1 MTEDD
6 RKRISRGVA
15 LLHDPVLNKGT
26 AFSAAERHALGLRG
40 LLPPGLQTLSHQVRR
55 VMENFRKQHG
65 PLEKYSYLMALHD
78 RNEALLYRVVVD
90 HLEEMM
96 PIIYTPT
103 VGKACQEYGHIFR
116 RPRGI
121 YVSVDDSGQVAEV
134 LRNWPH
140 REVAVIV
147 VTDGERIL
155 GLGDLGVN
163 GMGIPVGK
171 LMLYTACAG
180 IHPDRCL
187 PVTLDLG
194 TDRQSLLD
202 DPLYLGLRRNRARGE
217 VYDDLIE
224 EFVQAV
230 QEVFPGA
237 LIQFEDFANR
247 NAFRLLERYRDR
259 VCCFNDD
266 IQGTAA
272 VVLAGL
278 LSAMRLTGGRI
289 EDQRLLFLGAG
300 SAAIGCSELIVSA
313 LKTRGLSET
322 EARGCCWLFDSRS
335 LVVARRTDLNERKL
349 RFAHDHEAI
358 DDFHT
363 ALQTLRPTAIIGTS
377 GQRGAFSRRIVETMA
392 RINERPIVLSL
403 SNPTSKSECTAEQAY
418 AWSEGRAVFASGSP
432 FDAVTFEGR
441 RLVPGQGNNAYIF
454 PGLGLAVVCCGIRRV
469 TDEMFAVAAETLAGL
484 VSAEDLEHGC
494 IYPPLVRIRE
504 VSTRIAVAVAR
515 FAYRNDLTDRKEP
528 ADLLQQVRAC
538 IYEPAYPDYV

>member
-1 MTEDD
+1 MATADD
-6 RKRISRGVA
+6 EPFPRGA
-15 LLHDPVLNKGT
+15 DLLHDPVLNKGT
-26 AFSAAERHALGLRG
+26 AFTAAEREALGLRG
-40 LLPPGLQTLSHQVRR
+40 LVPPGLQTLEHQVRR
-55 VMENFRKQHG
+55 VMENFQKQPG

-78 RNEALLYRVVVD
+78 RNEALFFRVVVD
-90 HLEEMM
+90 HLERML

-121 YVSVDDSGQVAEV
+121 YVSLEDTGHVAEV
-134 LRNWPH
+134 LHNWPQ
-140 REVAVIV
+140 RGIAVIV

-171 LMLYTACAG
+171 LTLYTACAG
-180 IHPDRCL
+180 IHPARCL
-187 PVTLDLG
+187 PVALDTG

-202 DPLYLGLRRNRARGE
+202 DPLYLGLRRTRVRGE
-217 VYDDLIE
+217 AYDALIE

-230 QEVFPGA
+230 GEVFPGA

-278 LSAMRLTGGRI
+278 LSALRLTRGRL
-289 EDQRLLFLGAG
+289 EDQRVLFLGAG
-300 SAAIGCSELIVSA
+300 SAAIGCADLIVSV
-313 LKTRGLSET
+313 LIEHGLPEA
-322 EARGCCWLFDSRS
+322 EARHHCWLFDSRS
-335 LVVARRTDLNERKL
+335 LVVAGRTDLTEQKL
-349 RFAHDHEAI
+349 RFAHDQEPL

-363 ALQTLRPTAIIGTS
+363 AVETLRPTAIVGAS
-377 GQRGAFSRRIVETMA
+377 GQPGAFTREIVATMA
-392 RINERPIVLSL
+392 RINERPLVFSL

-432 FDAVTFEGR
+432 FDTVTLEGR
-441 RLVPGQGNNAYIF
+441 RFVPGQGNNAYIF
-454 PGLGLAVVCCGIRRV
+454 PGLGLAVVCCGIRRI
-469 TDEMFAVAAETLAGL
+469 TDEMFAVAARTLADL
-484 VSAEDLEHGC
+484 VSAADLELGS
-494 IYPPLVRIRE
+494 IYPPLATIRE
-504 VSTRIAVAVAR
+504 VSVRIAVAVAEV
-515 FAYRNDLTDRKEP
+515 AYRKNLTDRTRP
-528 ADLLQQVRAC
+528 TDILRQIRSCV
-538 IYEPAYPDYV
+538 YEPGYSNYV